1 MSLEDPASLAG
12 LPKTPVPDAAPSQ
25 MRQRL
30 HRVQLADLRAFG
42 PLLDANQTLI
52 EEDEDMRWH
61 ERAVIRCARLNR
73 KWLRNTLL
81 ALAALVLFVLLAMPL
96 RYLFGYSEVVP
107 PFIVSDARHVHSPRS
122 PLAYLWLHGVADAHV
137 AEHVID
143 ARRGTNSSLLVLVG
157 GKVSDAV
164 AARIATCNELLSQQA
179 HVGLMAAAEKYLQK
193 AGRTNCVCAPQLG
206 SDVAYIA
213 LRSSA
218 AGSSK
223 TAAKGEVAEESGTIV
238 HMFNPSDSS
247 ADAYDALD
255 AERLVQLDVGLRR
268 VEGANQNY
276 RYNVARGNYTLLRR
290 TKLSIVGIDS
300 GCERNRVGLSG
311 ALALDAEECLDLLR
325 GIDVRERARRQFQ
338 VGVTLNAALFAQQ

>member
-1 MSLEDPASLAG
+1 
-12 LPKTPVPDAAPSQ
+12 
-25 MRQRL
+25 L
-30 HRVQLADLRAFG
+30 HRVQLADLSAFA
-42 PLLDANQTLI
+42 PLLDSKQTLI

-96 RYLFGYSEVVP
+96 RYLFGYAEVVP

-122 PLAYLWLHGVADAHV
+122 PLAYLWLHGAADAHV
-137 AEHVID
+137 SEHVID

-157 GKVSDAV
+157 SRATDTV
-164 AARIATCNELLSQQA
+164 AARAATCNELLSQQA
-179 HVGLMAAAEKYLQK
+179 HVGLMVAAEKYLQK
-193 AGRTNCVCAPQLG
+193 AGRRNCVCAPQLG

-213 LRSSA
+213 LRSNGKAGTAEGEA
-218 AGSSK
+218 AGK
-223 TAAKGEVAEESGTIV
+223 SGTIV
-238 HMFNPSDSS
+238 HLFNPSDSS
-247 ADAYDALD
+247 ADAYEALD
-255 AERLVQLDVGLRR
+255 AERLVQLDVGLSR

-300 GCERNRVGLSG
+300 GCERSRVGLSG

-325 GIDVRERARRQFQ
+325 GVDVRERARRQFQ